1 MLKSKPSFAIDV
13 FPQLVVSLENSA
25 SGYAPG
31 PGPGYAPGQLHRKP
45 GPWTTGRNLA
55 TLIISCPTKSHSNLA
70 REIYK
75 FGFTLSTRSNFLQN
89 SKLGSTGCGLDAVW
103 MWSGCGLN
111 AVWMRSGCVN
121 ALMLKIYI
129 HWHR

>member
-31 PGPGYAPGQLHRKP
+31 PGPGYAPRKPHRKP

-55 TLIISCPTKSHSNLA
+55 TLIISCPAKSHSNLSH
-70 REIYK
+70 EIYK

-89 SKLGSTGCGLDAVW
+89 SILGST
-103 MWSGCGLN
+103 GCGLN